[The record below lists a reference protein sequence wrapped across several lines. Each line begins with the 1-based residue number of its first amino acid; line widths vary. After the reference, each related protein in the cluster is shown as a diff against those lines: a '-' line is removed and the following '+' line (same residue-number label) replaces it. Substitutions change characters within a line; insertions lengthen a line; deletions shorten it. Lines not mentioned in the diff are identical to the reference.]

1 MVVSPY
7 FGRSAISRMHTSASR
22 GAATHDQRTVFI
34 GESGSSM
41 WPEYPPW
48 FSVDVHV
55 ARN

>member
-34 GESGSSM
+34 GESGMSM
-41 WPEYPPW
+41 RPEYPQ
-48 FSVDVHV
+48 
-55 ARN
+55 